1 MKVLLRQG
9 ESDIIV
15 SRTVTAKCVV
25 YCRPMDLND
34 QNRSYLDVAAVFLS
48 GICMLHCLALPLVL
62 TILPI
67 VNISLLDETTFH
79 TLMLIV
85 ILPVSLIALTIGCR
99 KHRDILTM
107 GLGTLGL
114 GILTF
119 TAFFGHDFFG
129 LTGERFVTSL
139 GGVVLA
145 AAHIQNYR
153 CCRKDDC
160 DHDH

>member
-1 MKVLLRQG
+1 MQDFYIRRMG
-9 ESDIIV
+9 IIV
-15 SRTVTAKCVV
+15 SRTATANCVIN
-25 YCRPMDLND
+25 CRRMNIND
-34 QNRSYLDVAAVFLS
+34 QNRSYLDAAAVVLS

-85 ILPVSLIALTIGCR
+85 ILPVSLVALTIGCR
-99 KHRDILTM
+99 KHKDLLTI
-107 GLGTLGL
+107 GLGAVGL
-114 GILTF
+114 GILAF
-119 TAFFGHDFFG
+119 TAFFGHEFFG

-139 GGVVLA
+139 GGVILA

-153 CCRKDDC
+153 CCRREDC
-160 DHDH
+160 DHEH